1 MTTIK
6 PLWIKYS
13 LFNTLELV
21 LTRAGDTFISL
32 ILLWFLPIELFS
44 KFSIA
49 QAFIAPLLLF
59 YIAPETILYKVYN
72 TWIQDTQESF
82 QSKILALRSF
92 SWLKGLITLFL
103 AIVLSFV
110 VPLNEHKLHTF
121 IIFIWAFA
129 LHTSAHLYSTDREFL
144 RLALKFGELNF
155 ITCYQKLVFIMGTLL
170 CVLVFNKNIISFAIM
185 GVFAAISSAL
195 IAKYIVDKN
204 LFIKQSY
211 KKQNLKQKSKII
223 FEIVKSF
230 SFWQHLSG
238 IIQNWVQTM
247 DLFVLG
253 IFGFPIR
260 TVGLYAAILKL
271 ANFSYMIPMTLSNTF
286 LVWIGR
292 RSKEALEQEK
302 KILSRG
308 TVWLIMTNIL
318 QFFLFLILAPFIIK
332 IFSHGRWSGEE
343 QSLMFNWIKWILG
356 GAVLFS
362 SCFLFSSWL
371 MVRDNVYK
379 VFIKIYLPWGVAS
392 LVVYSSAAYFGGLK
406 WVAIANVPVALIF
419 CVNLLRIRH
428 IESN

>member
-1 MTTIK
+1 MK
-6 PLWIKYS
+6 HGS
-13 LFNTLELV
+13 LNALEHV
-21 LTRAGDTFISL
+21 LTRCGDALAAL
-32 ILLWFLPIELFS
+32 ILLWALPIEVFSKLAIAQAIIAPFLLFYVAPEIVLYKDYTLWKTQGSFTLITKINALRTFGWLKIIFSILIAICLTIVFKKDETFFNRFCIFLWALFLPILPQ
-44 KFSIA
+44 IYGA
-49 QAFIAPLLLF
+49 
-59 YIAPETILYKVYN
+59 
-72 TWIQDTQESF
+72 
-82 QSKILALRSF
+82 
-92 SWLKGLITLFL
+92 
-103 AIVLSFV
+103 
-110 VPLNEHKLHTF
+110 
-121 IIFIWAFA
+121 
-129 LHTSAHLYSTDREFL
+129 DREFL
-144 RLALKFGELNF
+144 RLDLQLKKINF
-155 ITCYQKLVFIMGTLL
+155 LAIYQKLTLLLGTLFYVKYWPSQIPL
-170 CVLVFNKNIISFAIM
+170 LTLICIFSGLTT
-185 GVFAAISSAL
+185 AL
-195 IAKYIVDKN
+195 IAKYMTYRALEQYRLDSQQT
-204 LFIKQSY
+204 FS
-211 KKQNLKQKSKII
+211 QKFQVVFKII
-223 FEIVKSF
+223 KEF

-419 CVNLLRIRH
+419 CVNLLRIRR